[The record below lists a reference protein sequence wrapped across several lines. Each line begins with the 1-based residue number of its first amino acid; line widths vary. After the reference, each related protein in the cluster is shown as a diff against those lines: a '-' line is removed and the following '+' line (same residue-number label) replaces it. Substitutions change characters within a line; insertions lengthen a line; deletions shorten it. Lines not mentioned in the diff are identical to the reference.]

1 MTDNTCRSSANG
13 DGDDKS
19 GSNTDPP
26 ELPALLARFR
36 FEVRAAARTGMNLSS
51 EEREAVNDLL
61 ETLQKLL
68 ADLPE
73 GQQG

>member
-1 MTDNTCRSSANG
+1 MTDNTSRLIADG
-13 DGDDKS
+13 GGDDNS
-19 GSNTDPP
+19 GSNTGAQ

-36 FEVRAAARTGMNLSS
+36 FEVRAATRNGINLSYD
-51 EEREAVNDLL
+51 EREAVSDLL